1 MSKSGLRTL
10 DLAYIAVFTVLIA
23 VCSWI
28 SVPSIVEF
36 TMQTFA
42 VFFTLLVLGG
52 KRGTLTVTVYLT
64 LGAIGVPVFAGFTGG
79 AGALLG
85 TSGGYL
91 WGFLLTALVYWHLT
105 TFLNDTLLVE
115 VLALILGLIVCY
127 AVGTFWFMV
136 AYARQ
141 TGPVG
146 FATSL
151 MWCVVPF
158 IPFDALKLAL
168 ALALAG
174 RLKRFVK

>member
-1 MSKSGLRTL
+1 MTKSSLRTL
-10 DLAYIAVFTVLIA
+10 DLAYIAVFTVLLA

-28 SVPSIVEF
+28 SIPTVVEF

-52 KRGTLTVTVYLT
+52 KRGTLTIMVYLI

-79 AGALLG
+79 AGAMLG
-85 TSGGYL
+85 ISGGYL
-91 WGFLLTALVYWHLT
+91 WGFLLTALVYWQLT
-105 TFLNDTLLVE
+105 TLFGDRLLVK
-115 VLALILGLIVCY
+115 VLALVLGLIVCY
-127 AVGTFWFMV
+127 AVGTFWFMTV
-136 AYARQ
+136 YARE

-158 IPFDALKLAL
+158 VPLDIMKLVLAL
-168 ALALAG
+168 ALSG
-174 RLKRFVK
+174 RVKRFVK